1 MLARVYQDERVKTVR
16 DVAEIRAA
24 IDAKLPIWIELESQ
38 CDEGEQLMLEVF
50 NIHPLTV
57 EDIWQ
62 TRTSPK
68 LEDYRNYLYVIVH
81 GVHAVKRGS
90 IELVELDVVLGK
102 TFVITHDPTGLTTKD
117 VVDELERDPL
127 LLCKGPAW
135 LAHAILD
142 NAVDRYLPIV
152 DQLDED
158 LEKLETDALLRAGTP
173 KGPLVLRRILKY
185 RRMLQ
190 DLRRMSIHQREIL
203 LRLARG
209 EFEEIPRDVVPF
221 FRDVFDH
228 FVRINDLLEG
238 FRDLITSALE
248 AYLSVQNN
256 RMGEVMKTLTLIST
270 VMLPLTF
277 VAGVYG
283 MNFTHMPELSWLYG
297 YPFALGIMAA
307 ITLGIM
313 FWFRRKG
320 WIGNRDDLPDD
331 RARGTTPTKVST
343 PGKPTAAKPAAGKPA
358 AAKPAAP
365 AHTAKSEPSS
375 R

>member
-1 MLARVYQDERVKTVR
+1 MLARIYQDDQVKTVR

-62 TRTSPK
+62 VRAAPK

-81 GVHAVKRGS
+81 GVHSVKRGQ
-90 IELVELDVVLGK
+90 IDLIELDVIIGK
-102 TFVITHDPTGLTTKD
+102 TFVITHDPTGETTKD
-117 VVDELERDPL
+117 VVDELERDPS

-158 LEKLETDALLRAGTP
+158 IEKLEMAALLKAGTP
-173 KGPLVLRRILKY
+173 KGPAVLTRILQY
-185 RRMLQ
+185 RRLLQ

-209 EFEEIPRDVVPF
+209 EFDEIPREVVPF

-228 FVRINDLLEG
+228 FVRINDLLDG

-248 AYLSVQNN
+248 AYLGVQNN

-277 VAGVYG
+277 VVGLYG
-283 MNFTHMPELSWLYG
+283 MNFKHMPELNWLYG
-297 YPFALGIMAA
+297 YPLALALMGTIAFGI
-307 ITLGIM
+307 LW
-313 FWFRRKG
+313 WFRRKG
-320 WIGNRDDLPDD
+320 WIGSTDLPEE
-331 RARGTTPTKVST
+331 RPRGTTRKAKSVV
-343 PGKPTAAKPAAGKPA
+343 AKPATAKPAPAKSA
-358 AAKPAAP
+358 AAKPAA
-365 AHTAKSEPSS
+365 KSEPSS
-375 R
+375 D

>member
-1 MLARVYQDERVKTVR
+1 MLARIYQDEQIKTIR
-16 DVAEIRAA
+16 DVAEIKKA
-24 IDAKLPIWIELESQ
+24 IEAKLPIWIELEHE
-38 CDEGEQLMLEVF
+38 CDEGTELMRDVF
-50 NIHPLTV
+50 DIHPLTI

-62 TRTSPK
+62 KRNSPK
-68 LEDYRNYLYVIVH
+68 LEDYRGYLYIVVH
-81 GVHAVKRGS
+81 GVHAIKRGQ
-90 IELVELDVVLGK
+90 IDLVELDVVIGK
-102 TFVITHDPTGLTTKD
+102 TFLITHDPNGETTKD
-117 VVDELERDPL
+117 VVEDMLRDPS

-158 LEKLETDALLRAGTP
+158 LEKLEMEALLRAGTP
-173 KGPLVLRRILKY
+173 KGPPVLRRILRY
-185 RRMLQ
+185 RRLLQ

-209 EFEEIPRDVVPF
+209 EFDEIPRDVVPF

-256 RMGEVMKTLTLIST
+256 RMSEVMKTLTLIST

-277 VAGVYG
+277 VVGLYG
-283 MNFTHMPELSWLYG
+283 MNFKHMPELGWLYG
-297 YPFALGIMAA
+297 YPFALGLMAA
-307 ITLGIM
+307 IAGGILL
-313 FWFRRKG
+313 WFRRRG
-320 WIGNRDDLPDD
+320 WLGNNKDIPEERP
-331 RARGTTPTKVST
+331 RGT
-343 PGKPTAAKPAAGKPA
+343 KPRPKKDAQV
-358 AAKPAAP
+358 
-365 AHTAKSEPSS
+365 